1 MWEWT
6 ELKHNVVYRRS
17 QITQQDNILFKT
29 SVFSST
35 CALVAAGQRINAR
48 EFRMD
53 VPVRFDRPIFIA
65 VAIVGAASEF
75 PRNNSV
81 SVRCTPKFN

>member
-1 MWEWT
+1 
-6 ELKHNVVYRRS
+6 
-17 QITQQDNILFKT
+17 
-29 SVFSST
+29 
-35 CALVAAGQRINAR
+35 
-48 EFRMD
+48 MD

-81 SVRCTPKFN
+81 SVYAEV